1 MQRYDRLT
9 TEQILTATRT
19 TREQLYL
26 WIAQKLLPRPVIT
39 TTPSRTPI
47 ALWPHD
53 TPARVRLIL
62 AKLRAG
68 YAPADIHHELRQ
80 RWPATTP
87 MGL

>member
-1 MQRYDRLT
+1 MQRDDRLT

-26 WIAQKLLPRPVIT
+26 WIAQRLLPRPMIT
-39 TTPSRTPI
+39 TTPSRTSI
-47 ALWPHD
+47 ALWRHD
-53 TPARVRLIL
+53 TPTRVRLIL

-68 YAPADIHHELRQ
+68 HSPADILLELRR

-87 MGL
+87 QRR